1 MLEELKKKFGL
12 TESQWAVFTAN
23 VTPLDVPAKTIL
35 LQEGDVS
42 NRIYLIE
49 KGCIRGWF
57 NKDSTDLT
65 IQFFTEGET
74 VASMESFKKQVPS
87 LITLETIE
95 PCSLWLLDRGGLERL
110 LPELDQIPVL
120 RHQFMDR
127 LFDRLFDYMQHFFSF
142 IKDTPSQRYETLLRE
157 RPQLVNRVAQHY
169 IASYLG
175 ISSVHLSRIKSRL
188 LKRK

>member
-1 MLEELKKKFGL
+1 MSDSL
-12 TESQWAVFTAN
+12 WAVFKSI
-23 VTPLDVPAKTIL
+23 VTPLEVPAKTIL
-35 LQEGDVS
+35 LHEGDIA

-57 NKDSTDLT
+57 NKDGADLT

-74 VASMESFKKQVPS
+74 VASMESFKKHVPS

-95 PCSLWLLDRGGLERL
+95 SCSLWVIDRGGLELL
-110 LPELDQIPVL
+110 LPERDKIPAL
-120 RHQFMDR
+120 RHQFVDR
-127 LFDRLFDYMQHFFSF
+127 LFDRLFNYMQHFFSF
-142 IKDTPSQRYETLLRE
+142 IKDTPGQRYEALLRE

-175 ISSVHLSRIKSRL
+175 ISSVHLSRIKSQL

>member
-1 MLEELKKKFGL
+1 MLEDLKIKFGL
-12 TESQWAVFTAN
+12 NDEVWAVFRAV
-23 VTPLDVPAKTIL
+23 VTPLEVPARTTL
-35 LQEGDVS
+35 LYEGDIAS
-42 NRIYLIE
+42 RIYLIE

-57 NKDSTDLT
+57 NKDGTDLT

-95 PCSLWLLDRGGLERL
+95 PCSLWVIDRAGLEVL
-110 LPELDQIPVL
+110 LPELDKIPKL
-120 RHQFMDR
+120 RQQFMDK

-142 IKDTPSQRYETLLRE
+142 IKDTPAQRYEALLRE
-157 RPQLVNRVAQHY
+157 RPQLLNRVAQHY

-175 ISSVHLSRIKSRL
+175 ISSVHLSRIKSQL